1 MQVSEKIQ
9 RYTEKLPER
18 LQIEILDFV
27 EYLLNKWK
35 QEKDEDAEWTNLSM
49 QMMMRGMED
58 EPTPEYT
65 RSDLKVA
72 FRSCKIAD

>member
-9 RYTEKLPER
+9 KYAEKLPE
-18 LQIEILDFV
+18 QMQSEVLDFV

-35 QEKDEDAEWTNLSM
+35 QEKEENDEWTTLSM

-65 RSDLKVA
+65 RADLKES
-72 FRSCKIAD
+72 FR

>member
-1 MQVSEKIQ
+1 MLVSEKIQ
-9 RYTEKLPER
+9 KYAEKLPER
-18 LQIEILDFV
+18 LQIEALDFI

-35 QEKDEDAEWTNLSM
+35 QETDEDAEWTDLSL

-65 RSDLKVA
+65 RSDLKEA
-72 FRSCKIAD
+72 FR

>member
-9 RYTEKLPER
+9 KYAEKLPER

-27 EYLLNKWK
+27 EYLLSKWR

-58 EPTPEYT
+58 EATPEYT
-65 RSDLKVA
+65 LADLKEV
-72 FRSCKIAD
+72 FR

>member
-1 MQVSEKIQ
+1 MLVSEKIQ
-9 RYTEKLPER
+9 TYAEKLPER
-18 LQIEILDFV
+18 LQIEALDFI

-35 QEKDEDAEWTNLSM
+35 QETDEDAEWTDLSL

-65 RSDLKVA
+65 RSDLKEA
-72 FRSCKIAD
+72 FR

>member
-1 MQVSEKIQ
+1 MLVSEKIQ
-9 RYTEKLPER
+9 KYTEKLPER
-18 LQIEILDFV
+18 LQIEVLDFV

-35 QEKDEDAEWTNLSM
+35 QERDEDNEWTNLSM

-65 RSDLKVA
+65 QADLKEV
-72 FRSCKIAD
+72 FR

>member
-9 RYTEKLPER
+9 KYTEKLPEQ
-18 LQIEILDFV
+18 LQGEVLDFV

-35 QEKDEDAEWTNLSM
+35 QEKDENIEWTTLSM

-58 EPTPEYT
+58 ETAPEYT
-65 RSDLKVA
+65 RADLKES
-72 FRSCKIAD
+72 FR

>member
-9 RYTEKLPER
+9 KYAQKLPEH
-18 LQIEILDFV
+18 LQMEALDFI
-27 EYLLNKWK
+27 EYLMNKWK
-35 QEKDEDAEWTNLSM
+35 QESDDDADWTNLSL

-65 RSDLKVA
+65 KNDLKIS
-72 FRSCKIAD
+72 FK